1 MRSIQT
7 YAAAAFL
14 AISVTTAAHGQ
25 AGRPFRDSW
34 FWGIRGG
41 ATNYYG
47 YTATANPTQPGAAL
61 VAPLAGL
68 DWLITRTN
76 GGLYV
81 AYSQAFFSTN
91 GVILNG
97 PTAADSG
104 YRKVQ
109 VDGLRRIELMGM
121 LFPGDFI
128 KWHPYVGLGV
138 SFKYLANA
146 TANGPFAGNKQ
157 IDFANSTVSDVKAGI
172 GPAFI
177 AGAQFRAKFMSV
189 FGQAMVSSVAR
200 DFLLANGHTANV
212 STEVGIRYNI
222 GSSID
227 NH

>member
-14 AISVTTAAHGQ
+14 AMSVTTAASGQ

-34 FWGIRGG
+34 FWGVSGG

-47 YTATANPTQPGAAL
+47 YSATANPTLPGAAL
-61 VAPLAGL
+61 VAPVASL

-109 VDGLRRIELMGM
+109 LDGLRRLEIMGM

-128 KWHPYVGLGV
+128 RWHPYIGFGV

-146 TANGPFAGNKQ
+146 VAVGPFAGNKQ
-157 IDFANSTVSDVKAGI
+157 IDYANSAVNDVKAGI
-172 GPAFI
+172 GPAVI

-189 FGQAMVSSVAR
+189 FGQAMVSSVGR

-212 STEVGIRYNI
+212 STQVGIRYNI

-227 NH
+227 SH

>member
-1 MRSIQT
+1 MRSITT
-7 YAAAAFL
+7 YATAAFL
-14 AISVTTAAHGQ
+14 AISITSAAEGQ
-25 AGRPFRDSW
+25 SGRPFRDAW
-34 FWGIRGG
+34 FWGVRGG

-47 YTATANPTQPGAAL
+47 YSAAANPTLPGSAS
-61 VAPLAGL
+61 VAPLVGL

-97 PTAADSG
+97 PTSADSG

-109 VDGLRRIELMGM
+109 VDGLRRVELMGM
-121 LFPGDFI
+121 FFPGDFI
-128 KWHPYVGLGV
+128 TWHPYVGLGV
-138 SFKYLANA
+138 SFRYLADA
-146 TANGPFAGNKQ
+146 TANGPFAGNRQ
-157 IDFANSTVSDVKAGI
+157 IDYANSAVNDVKAGI

-177 AGAQFRAKFMSV
+177 AGAQFRTKLMSV

-227 NH
+227 H